1 MVLSGQKVNPERD
14 RTMPRA
20 IQLVMKMSGTSS
32 AMTIGEW
39 NKKFRVSRVVTW
51 MLAVYISSIFI
62 ATTAGWSYNMYNKPI
77 WAAGFPWWL
86 PVVMLL
92 SAYLIVVYL
101 AMGYL
106 TLFLPL
112 APFAVWK
119 ALDDVGFRGIGFAAI
134 LTSIPALLLDQA
146 WLHITFACL
155 LAVLIAAVLA
165 LCVCLDRTYGQ

>member
-1 MVLSGQKVNPERD
+1 MVPSDQIVNPKGD
-14 RTMPRA
+14 RTVPRA

-32 AMTIGEW
+32 AMTVREW

-51 MLAVYISSIFI
+51 ILVVLISSLFT
-62 ATTAGWSYNMYNKPI
+62 ATTAGWSYSMYNKPI

-86 PVVMLL
+86 PVVILL
-92 SAYLIVVYL
+92 GVYMTVVYL

-106 TLFLPL
+106 TLFLPQ
-112 APFAVWK
+112 APFAVWR
-119 ALDDVGFRGIGFAAI
+119 ALDDVGFREIGFAAI
-134 LTSIPALLLDQA
+134 LTSIPVLLLDQA

-155 LAVLIAAVLA
+155 LAILIAAVLA